1 MNTENPSS
9 QQISVH
15 ESAGARC
22 DQTRLL
28 VIGLPLGFDCSDLKY
43 FFSKF
48 GEVKSTYL
56 VPEAQVSKRNV
67 GIVSMANEDDS
78 AALIEISPIAILHTL
93 VEIVLFAPSG
103 ATTTEM
109 PQEEI
114 E

>member
-1 MNTENPSS
+1 M
-9 QQISVH
+9 
-15 ESAGARC
+15 
-22 DQTRLL
+22 
-28 VIGLPLGFDCSDLKY
+28 
-43 FFSKF
+43 
-48 GEVKSTYL
+48 KSTYL